1 MLSLVAQ
8 VDRHDVLKE
17 NFKEKRY
24 TALGIIVLSNEK
36 NIVEG
41 VGNCEV
47 PVIKVDKIV
56 GFISN
61 YKSTYSCTDEEAL

>member
-1 MLSLVAQ
+1 MSRVAKQ
-8 VDRHDVLKE
+8 L
-17 NFKEKRY
+17 NQM
-24 TALGIIVLSNEK
+24 K

-41 VGNCEV
+41 VENCEV

-61 YKSTYSCTDEEAL
+61 YKSTYNRTYEEAL